1 MSSSDELLPDILDV
15 EEKLSKRD
23 KAYRYPIIWA
33 DDCKPNLSAKYLIDD
48 VIEQESMIVT
58 YGESGSGKTFHV
70 IDQDMC
76 IATGQPWF
84 NHKTTQGTVLYVA
97 AEGGKS
103 SENRIF
109 AYKKEKSLV
118 TPKLVL
124 IPSCI
129 NLFNPDADINPLI
142 YNIKRI
148 QDETGEDIVK
158 VTLDT
163 LARVMS
169 GGNENSSEDMGLLIH
184 HADRIREECKATVH
198 FIHHSGKDLAKGA
211 RGHSSLRAATDT
223 EIEVKNVND
232 RHIVKITKQR
242 DGEMGREYAF
252 DLKTVVLGENES
264 GKEIST
270 CVPEWDLFYSGAKDT
285 KPPSKPENSMLKLIR
300 DFIDIERIIPPKA
313 VMTKAKHPPK
323 EGQWICRISTLKA
336 YVDESGGVSDAAKP
350 ESRQK
355 ARDRALNG
363 LRDKGYIVMYEDFLW
378 WK

>member
-1 MSSSDELLPDILDV
+1 MSSSDELLSDILEV
-15 EEKLSKRD
+15 EEKISKRD

-48 VIEQESMIVT
+48 VIEQQSMIVT

-97 AEGGKS
+97 AEGHKS
-103 SENRIF
+103 AENRVVAYRKPLLVPPKF
-109 AYKKEKSLV
+109 AL
-118 TPKLVL
+118 L
-124 IPSCI
+124 PSSI
-129 NLFNPDADINPLI
+129 NLFNPDADIDPLI
-142 YNIKRI
+142 DNIKRI

-198 FIHHSGKDLAKGA
+198 FIHQSGKDLAKGA

-270 CVPEWDLFYSGAKDT
+270 CVPEWDLFYSGTKDT
-285 KPPSKPENSMLKLIR
+285 QRPSKSEYSMIKFITQ
-300 DFIDIERIIPPKA
+300 FIDVERLRPPKD

-323 EGQWICRISTLKA
+323 EGQLICRISTLKA

>member
-1 MSSSDELLPDILDV
+1 MSSPDELLSDILDV
-15 EEKLSKRD
+15 EEKISKRD

-33 DDCKPNLSAKYLIDD
+33 DECEPNLSAKYLIDD
-48 VIEQESMIVT
+48 VIEQQSMIVT

-76 IATGQPWF
+76 IATGQPWY
-84 NHKTTQGTVLYVA
+84 NHETTQGTVLYVA
-97 AEGGKS
+97 AEGHKS
-103 SENRIF
+103 AENRVVAYRKQLIVPPKF
-109 AYKKEKSLV
+109 AL
-118 TPKLVL
+118 L
-124 IPSCI
+124 PSSI
-129 NLFNPDADINPLI
+129 NLFNPEADVDPLI
-142 YNIKRI
+142 NNIKRI

-169 GGNENSSEDMGLLIH
+169 GGNENSSEDMGLLIS

-252 DLKTVVLGENES
+252 DLKVVVLGKNES

-270 CVPEWDLFYSGAKDT
+270 CVPAWDLFYSGANDT
-285 KPPSKPENSMLKLIR
+285 RPPSKTENSMLKLIKEC
-300 DFIDIERIIPPKA
+300 IDVERLIPPKV

-323 EGQWICRISTLKA
+323 EGQWICRISTLKTF
-336 YVDESGGVSDAAKP
+336 VDESGGVSDAAKP
-350 ESRQK
+350 ESQRK
-355 ARDRALNG
+355 ARDRALIG
-363 LRDKGYIVMYEDFLW
+363 LRDKGYIEMFEDFVW

>member
-1 MSSSDELLPDILDV
+1 MSSPQELLSDILDV
-15 EEKLSKRD
+15 EEKISKRD
-23 KAYRYPIIWA
+23 KTYRYPIIWA

-48 VIEQESMIVT
+48 VIEQQSMIVT

-84 NHKTTQGTVLYVA
+84 NHETTQGTVLYVA
-97 AEGGKS
+97 AEGPKS
-103 SENRIF
+103 VENRVVAYRQQLIVPPKF
-109 AYKKEKSLV
+109 AL
-118 TPKLVL
+118 L
-124 IPSCI
+124 PSSI
-129 NLFNPDADINPLI
+129 NLFNPKADVDPLI
-142 YNIKRI
+142 NNIKRI

-169 GGNENSSEDMGLLIH
+169 GGNENSSEDMGLLIS

-198 FIHHSGKDLAKGA
+198 FIHHSGKDSAKGA

-252 DLKTVVLGENES
+252 DLKTVVIGENES

-270 CVPEWDLFYSGAKDT
+270 CVPEWDPFYTGTKDAN
-285 KPPSKPENSMLKLIR
+285 KPSKAEYSMMKFIK
-300 DFIDIERIIPPKA
+300 DFIDIERLNPPSA
-313 VMTKAKHPPK
+313 VMNKAKHPPK
-323 EGQWICRISTLKA
+323 EGQWICRISTLKT

-350 ESRQK
+350 ESQRK
-355 ARDRALNG
+355 ARDRALIG
-363 LRDKGYIVMYEDFLW
+363 LRDKGYIEMFEDFVW

>member
-1 MSSSDELLPDILDV
+1 MSSPQELLSDILDV
-15 EEKLSKRD
+15 EEKISKRD
-23 KAYRYPIIWA
+23 KTYRYPIIWA
-33 DDCKPNLSAKYLIDD
+33 DDCKPNLTAKYLIDD
-48 VIEQESMIVT
+48 VIEQQSMIVT

-84 NHKTTQGTVLYVA
+84 DHETTQGTVLYVA
-97 AEGGKS
+97 AEGPKS
-103 SENRIF
+103 VENRVVACRQQLIVPPKF
-109 AYKKEKSLV
+109 AL
-118 TPKLVL
+118 L
-124 IPSCI
+124 PSSI
-129 NLFNPDADINPLI
+129 NLFNPKADVDLLIN
-142 YNIKRI
+142 NIKRI

-169 GGNENSSEDMGLLIH
+169 GGNENSSEDMGLLIS

-198 FIHHSGKDLAKGA
+198 FIHHSGKDSAKGA

-252 DLKTVVLGENES
+252 DLKTVVIGENES

-270 CVPEWDLFYSGAKDT
+270 CVPEWDPFYTGTKDAN
-285 KPPSKPENSMLKLIR
+285 KPSKAEYSMMKFIK
-300 DFIDIERIIPPKA
+300 DFIDIERLNPPSA
-313 VMTKAKHPPK
+313 VMNKAKHPPK
-323 EGQWICRISTLKA
+323 EGQWICRISTLKK

-350 ESRQK
+350 ESRRK
-355 ARDRALNG
+355 ARDRALIG
-363 LRDKGYIVMYEDFLW
+363 LRDKGYIEMFEDFVW